1 MNEFLAQAITSFV
14 ATFDFGIIFHIPRK
28 LLIQCGFVG
37 MVGWMA
43 YWTIVH
49 FHHNEVIA
57 ALSGSF
63 LVAVISQVF
72 ARIYKSPVIIFSV
85 AGIIPL
91 VPGGA
96 AYNAMRNFVEN
107 NYYVAV
113 SLAAKVCL
121 ISGSIAMGLM
131 FSEVINQLIFRAHAR
146 KKVLDKE

>member
-1 MNEFLAQAITSFV
+1 MNEFLAQAITSFI
-14 ATFDFGIIFHIPRK
+14 ATFGFGIIFHIPRK
-28 LLIQCGFVG
+28 LLIQSGFVG
-37 MVGWMA
+37 MLGWMA
-43 YWTIVH
+43 YWAIVH
-49 FHHNEVIA
+49 FHMNEVLA
-57 ALSGSF
+57 ALLGSF

-72 ARIYKSPVIIFSV
+72 ARLYKSPVIIFSV

-107 NYYVAV
+107 DYYEAV
-113 SLAAKVCL
+113 SIAAKVCL

-131 FSEVINQLIFRAHAR
+131 FSEVINQLIFRANAR